1 MISKF
6 WGNISILHNLFVFV
20 CMFLFTSQTTL
31 MYAVQ
36 YSMCAWE
43 SSLTWSRAATLCQS
57 QAACSRP
64 GGSTQRETLLFNFS
78 TSSPSVMK
86 LPSRTFAHTLPVLLA
101 GNWDVTEHEYPLRL
115 PQTDLPATLQ
125 IALCLNGHIIFY
137 LDLHL
142 KVIVSR
148 RGLLQ

>member
-1 MISKF
+1 MLAFYI
-6 WGNISILHNLFVFV
+6 IYVFV
-20 CMFLFTSQTTL
+20 SMFLFTSPNNPNACMRTL
-31 MYAVQ
+31 WVR
-36 YSMCAWE
+36 E
-43 SSLTWSRAATLCQS
+43 SLCLCDHVMWSATLCQS
-57 QAACSRP
+57 RAVRARR
-64 GGSTQRETLLFNFS
+64 GGSTQWETLLFNFS
-78 TSSPSVMK
+78 TSPPSVMK

>member
-1 MISKF
+1 MLAFYI
-6 WGNISILHNLFVFV
+6 NVFV
-20 CMFLFTSQTTL
+20 SMFLFTSPNNPNACMWT
-31 MYAVQ
+31 VQ
-36 YSMCAWE
+36 RECVRVFAYVIMSCDQPHYV
-43 SSLTWSRAATLCQS
+43 RAGLCVPG
-57 QAACSRP
+57 R
-64 GGSTQRETLLFNFS
+64 GGSTQWETLLFNFS
-78 TSSPSVMK
+78 TSPPSVMK